1 MGEGKV
7 FWRGRGRRTSAGGGA
22 TKNAREGR
30 LVEKVVAVV
39 MAGLGPPLLNCAVK
53 NSRTRCA
60 AFGVGVNSEA
70 GCSSG
75 ARERM
80 ISVVMAWL
88 LAARRPA
95 GSTAPETGDY
105 AQNPSMSVIGMLR
118 QRLRGMSTSCSETT
132 SVYSLSSCFKRKPG
146 WSRALW
152 K

>member
-7 FWRGRGRRTSAGGGA
+7 FRRGRGRRTSAGAGA
-22 TKNAREGR
+22 TKTAREGR
-30 LVEKVVAVV
+30 LVEKVVALV

-95 GSTAPETGDY
+95 GSTAPETAITAG
-105 AQNPSMSVIGMLR
+105 AGKLS
-118 QRLRGMSTSCSETT
+118 RGRSRRD
-132 SVYSLSSCFKRKPG
+132 KREPG
-146 WSRALW
+146 PVRKIAGTDPRRCRRGAEV
-152 K
+152 

>member
-1 MGEGKV
+1 MGKEKV
-7 FWRGRGRRTSAGGGA
+7 FRGGRGRRPSAGPGQKKPAG
-22 TKNAREGR
+22 EGR
-30 LVEKVVAVV
+30 WVKKVVARVR
-39 MAGLGPPLLNCAVK
+39 AGLGPPLLNCAVK

-95 GSTAPETGDY
+95 GSTAPETAITAG
-105 AQNPSMSVIGMLR
+105 AGKLS
-118 QRLRGMSTSCSETT
+118 RGRSRRD
-132 SVYSLSSCFKRKPG
+132 KREP
-146 WSRALW
+146 
-152 K
+152 